1 MLYWT
6 LRTVRMLCLPIVSAL
21 IGETLI
27 PGVAVAE
34 SKPRGI
40 VTMQGSIID
49 TACAID
55 MASLYQHI
63 EMPPLPIG
71 QIVRDGFGPGIPF
84 SIHLSDCTLHH
95 QNSSLPDWSSFQV
108 TFDGP
113 VTNNGL
119 FGVQGRAKGIGLKI
133 IDGRGAVAQPGY
145 PMALRD
151 LQTGDMSLNF
161 TLSLTSNHESLRSG
175 DYRTIIRF
183 KLDYY

>member
-1 MLYWT
+1 MSDRT
-6 LRTVRMLCLPIVSAL
+6 LKTMKMPYLLAAVAL
-21 IGETLI
+21 VGGAFISGA
-27 PGVAVAE
+27 AVAE
-34 SKPRGI
+34 AKEHGT

-49 TACAID
+49 TACAIE

-63 EMPPLPIG
+63 EMPPLPVG
-71 QIVRDGFGPGIPF
+71 QIIRDGFGPGVPF

-95 QNSSLPDWSSFQV
+95 QNPALPDWSTFQV
-108 TFDGP
+108 TFDGS

-119 FGVQGRAKGIGLKI
+119 FGVQGRAEGVGLRI
-133 IDGRGAVAQPGY
+133 TDERGAVAQPGY

-161 TLSLTSNHESLRSG
+161 TLNLAGNHERLRSG
-175 DYRTIIRF
+175 DYRTTIRF